1 MTDEKF
7 VWIVV
12 PVFERVNHIFN
23 LIQCLE
29 DQTYT
34 NYKLIIVDHGNKK
47 IEGNFG
53 SKVEVITASPELW
66 WTGAVNAGIRYILEN
81 KNVKFDT
88 PILTLNDDVILDK
101 SYLSH
106 LISDWGN
113 DVNVIM
119 GSVCVEPNS
128 SKIIYANIVL
138 NKFKAIFE
146 FKHKSEDINNIKEH
160 ILPGDVLAGRG
171 TLIPAKV
178 FMDIGL
184 YNERYLPHYRADYDL
199 IYKAKKKGYNIFT
212 STNAIVYSVLDSP
225 HTLDR
230 NNKLKSLYLLLFGKK
245 SVCNLKDFFYS
256 SYLSFSL
263 LYGTYYFC
271 VNILRHTLF
280 TIVKMYKPEK

>member
-1 MTDEKF
+1 MVEEKL

-12 PVFERVNHIFN
+12 PVYERVDR
-23 LIQCLE
+23 LSSLVDQLKE
-29 DQTYT
+29 QTYN
-34 NYKLIIVDHGNKK
+34 NYKLVVIDHGKNK
-47 IEGNFG
+47 IQRDFG
-53 SKVEVITASPELW
+53 DRVEVITASPKLW
-66 WTGAVNAGIRYILEN
+66 WTGAVNEGIRYILEN

-88 PILTLNDDVILDK
+88 PILTLNDDVVFDK

-106 LISDWGN
+106 LISDWRN

-138 NKFKAIFE
+138 NKFKATFE
-146 FKHKSEDINNIKEH
+146 FKYKSEDINNIKEQ
-160 ILPGDVLAGRG
+160 ILPSDVLAGRG
-171 TLIPAKV
+171 TLIPVKV

-199 IYKAKKKGYNIFT
+199 IFRAKKKGYNIYT

-225 HTLDR
+225 HILDR
-230 NNKLKSLYLLLFGKK
+230 NNKLKSLYLLLFGRK

-256 SYLSFSL
+256 SFLSFSL

-280 TIVKMYKPEK
+280 TIEKIYKTEK